1 MREIKFRGRLK
12 AKCYKGKWVEGCYV
26 SGARNAFGSLIDY
39 GIVKTGYFPEEID
52 GSTLGQFTGLQ
63 DKNGKGIFGGDKLYI
78 DDVYLGYIRW
88 NDGAFHIF
96 DVSTNCLSNPL
107 VQERAKRLEIRGNI
121 HDNPEILP

>member
-1 MREIKFRGRLK
+1 MREINFRGKSPDGHWIEGDLIHK
-12 AKCYKGKWVEGCYV
+12 ALTVHSRIV
-26 SGARNAFGSLIDY
+26 DY
-39 GIVKTGYFPEEID
+39 GIAKLGCYPVEVIPETVGE
-52 GSTLGQFTGLQ
+52 FTGLK
-63 DKNGKGIFGGDKLYI
+63 DKNGKDIFGGSKLYI